1 MTKKIIIVV
10 LAVILCLGLVACK
23 NDKDSQY
30 TLTFYGFD
38 GKTEVTK
45 MEISGDRIV
54 VPEAPEVEGYTF
66 VGWYLD
72 SPDSTLKVDAEF
84 FMRNSA
90 NKDRSAYARYKENTY
105 NVTFYS
111 GEYKIAIMNTTD
123 ITGKDQALPVPPP
136 NPYYVFEG
144 WYLESGVE
152 FTPEYLKA
160 NAIEEDLD
168 VYAKYTREKFALT
181 FMVDGKVYETMQVSD
196 QTITLPKNPTSS
208 NSKLAFAYWL
218 PVGSTMPIDKD
229 YFVSN
234 PATKSM
240 TVEAVFIDINS
251 DFKVIPSGLGTC
263 TITGY
268 TGTDKIIVIPEEVY
282 MSVGENYTPYKVEA
296 IQKDAFKGNTNIEY
310 VTINGNVKSIGANAF
325 EGCKNLK
332 TVIINGVV
340 AEKNVGTNIF
350 KGCTAITE
358 IKAPTWIVSQLEKK
372 TGLEKITFTAGE
384 KIDAKM
390 FENATKLESVVFPE
404 TLKEI
409 GERAFAGCTALK
421 AINIP
426 ASVNNIALD
435 AFVNCSA
442 VKTITVAAENEV
454 YTSGNN
460 ANCIV
465 KVDTVEIMGEPDENG
480 QQEVVDTETVMT
492 LIVGCANTKIF
503 EGVNEVAEHAFVGCT
518 VLKNLSIPASVNKI
532 AETAFIGSTNILS
545 ITVEDGNEHYIAVGN
560 CLIALSK
567 DAEGKANNRLILGCK
582 KSTIDRDNDDI
593 TSISKYAFANTAI
606 ESICIPAGVTELE
619 EGSFYG
625 CENLKNLVI
634 ISPELKFTDKV
645 FDNYRIFTHIEIPE
659 TWLNYFRAAEDTY
672 EIKCPHCSEMIRYTK
687 GEGFDINNFLCP
699 ECDTKINA
707 QTIQSKEKQVEIKG
721 KNLIIQ
727 SIVLTTGTKIAE
739 GYFAGWSNL
748 TTVTLPDT
756 IETIGVNAF
765 AGCTKLTHVIITEN
779 SNLTTIGRSAFEG
792 CSKFVAIADSKEN
805 NTFVVPAS
813 VKLVGDYAFKGTA
826 IKSLEFA
833 ENCTLAVGYKVFA
846 NCSSLVSVS
855 ISSTI
860 SSVDFDAF
868 NGCTKINTISAP
880 AKFVRVFSNVTSS
893 AIKNLT
899 ITEGVVDCY
908 YIREMPNLESLVIG
922 VGVTEIDNKAFEG
935 CSNLKSIEVLEGNAR
950 YSSEGNCI
958 IETTLKA
965 LVLGCINSEI
975 PAEVKT
981 IKSYA
986 FAQSN
991 ITKIIIPAN
1000 VTKIEDYA
1008 FSACRKLTEITI
1020 ENANIVIAKQAF
1032 DGCDKVTTVTI
1043 PANAIEYIAQVVLKN
1058 VTITS
1063 GEIKAGAFEDCLTL
1077 TNVTIYPDVV
1087 VNADAFDG
1095 CTGITTLTAPTSA
1108 LAVVPADKVATLTIN
1123 SIDAD
1128 IEVGTMLAYKDLK
1141 KLIIVADAA
1150 EHAIDD
1156 LATATTVTEASIPAW
1171 AITKMPAS
1179 LTKLTIA
1186 SGVVADSA
1194 ELPEL
1199 KTLIFAD
1206 GVTAIGDGVFAD
1218 YITLTSVSLP
1228 ETLTTIG
1235 NNAFSGCTALT
1246 TLDLSWVTTIGNEA
1260 FAGCTKLNRVTTTSL
1275 ETIGDG
1281 AFSGCIALTSL
1292 NLPVANKI
1300 GAGAFDGCIKITKI
1314 VAPVVTE
1321 IGEGAF
1327 ANCNALTDAT
1337 VPAFAISSMPDSVT
1351 KLTVTSGKVVA
1362 EAGAEVDLPNLET
1375 LIFADGVTEIGNN
1388 AFANY
1393 TALKSVTLPETLTVI
1408 GENAFAG
1415 CVALESINLSKV
1427 EKIASKAFEDCNKLT
1442 VLDLSSLTEIGV
1454 QVFSIGV
1461 DGLNLEKAVVPSL
1474 SLMANNL
1481 PYYIKEL
1488 VVLGEEIN
1496 TDSLRTIQN
1505 LEKLTIGAGVIYV
1518 AADAIGE
1525 GTVIKTVIVD
1535 KNNAYYRFEDNML
1548 INANDEVVWDFND

>member
-90 NKDRSAYARYKENTY
+90 NKDRVAYARYKENTY

-160 NAIEEDLD
+160 NAIEEDLN
-168 VYAKYTREKFALT
+168 VYAKYTREKFTLT

-196 QTITLPKNPTSS
+196 QTITLPKDPTSS

-296 IQKDAFKGNTNIEY
+296 IQKDAFKGNTNIES
-310 VTINGNVKSIGANAF
+310 VVINENVKSIGANAF

-409 GERAFAGCTALK
+409 GERAFADCTALK

-480 QQEVVDTETVMT
+480 QQEVVDTEIVMT
-492 LIVGCANTKIF
+492 LIVGCANTKIY
-503 EGVNEVAEHAFVGCT
+503 EGINEIAEHAFVGCT
-518 VLKNLSIPASVNKI
+518 DLKNLSIPASVNKI
-532 AETAFIGSTNILS
+532 AETAFIGSTKIVS
-545 ITVEDGNEHYIAVGN
+545 ITVAEDNEHYIAIGN
-560 CLIALSK
+560 CLIALSE
-567 DAEGKANNRLILGCK
+567 DEDGKATNRLVLGCQN
-582 KSTIDRDNDDI
+582 SVISNDLDI
-593 TSISKYAFANTAI
+593 TSISKYAFAGCADLK
-606 ESICIPAGVTELE
+606 SICIPEGVATLEDDTFAGCTAIETIVIANKDFAVNEKL
-619 EGSFYG
+619 FAD
-625 CENLKNLVI
+625 CKAVKN
-634 ISPELKFTDKV
+634 
-645 FDNYRIFTHIEIPE
+645 IEIPME
-659 TWLNYFRAAEDTY
+659 WLAHFLKGYSKSLVNITLTSGT
-672 EIKCPHCSEMIRYTK
+672 EITEACFSGCS
-687 GEGFDINNFLCP
+687 
-699 ECDTKINA
+699 A
-707 QTIQSKEKQVEIKG
+707 
-721 KNLIIQ
+721 LI
-727 SIVLTTGTKIAE
+727 
-739 GYFAGWSNL
+739 
-748 TTVTLPDT
+748 TVTLPDT

-779 SNLTTIGRSAFEG
+779 SGLNTIGRSAFEG

-813 VKLVGDYAFKGTA
+813 VKFVGDYAFKGTA

-833 ENCTLAVGYKVFA
+833 EDCTLAVGYKVFA

-922 VGVTEIDNKAFEG
+922 VGVSEIDNKAFEG

-1087 VNADAFDG
+1087 VKTDAFDG

-1108 LAVVPADKVATLTIN
+1108 LAVIPADKVDTLTIN

-1186 SGVVADSA
+1186 SGVVADRA
-1194 ELPEL
+1194 ELPKL

-1337 VPAFAISSMPDSVT
+1337 VPAFAISAMPDSVT

-1505 LEKLTIGAGVIYV
+1505 LEKLTIGADVIYV